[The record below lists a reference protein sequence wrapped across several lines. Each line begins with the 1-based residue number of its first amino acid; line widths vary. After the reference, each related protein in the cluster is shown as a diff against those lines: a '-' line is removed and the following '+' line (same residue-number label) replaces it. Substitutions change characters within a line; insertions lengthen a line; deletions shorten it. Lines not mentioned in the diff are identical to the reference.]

1 MLTIGI
7 TGGTGSGKT
16 TILNQIKEK
25 FNEKDIG
32 FISQDSYYN
41 DNGDLSFEE
50 KNKINFDHPDAV
62 DFELMI
68 NHLIDLKNGVNI
80 NQPIYSFFDHN
91 RTEKTKTIESK
102 KIMIVEGILILNNK
116 KLRDL
121 IDIKVFI
128 ESSVDL
134 RFKRR
139 LNRDISERG
148 RSEEEVI
155 ELFNNRLNEM
165 HKLYVE
171 PMKKFCDIIITNN
184 KKKIIEINPLI
195 KIINKNLYNEN

>member
-25 FNEKDIG
+25 FNEEDIG

-50 KNKINFDHPDAV
+50 KNKINFDNPDAV

-184 KKKIIEINPLI
+184 KKNLIEINPLI
-195 KIINKNLYNEN
+195 EIINKNL

>member
-25 FNEKDIG
+25 FNEEDIG

-91 RTEKTKTIESK
+91 RTEKTKKIESK

-184 KKKIIEINPLI
+184 KKNLIEINPLI

>member
-25 FNEKDIG
+25 FNEKNIG

-184 KKKIIEINPLI
+184 KKNLIEINPLI
-195 KIINKNLYNEN
+195 KIINKNL

>member
-16 TILNQIKEK
+16 TILEEIKKE
-25 FNEKDIG
+25 FSNSDIV

-50 KNKINFDHPDAV
+50 KNKINFDHPEAV
-62 DFELMI
+62 DFDLMI
-68 NHLIDLKNGVNI
+68 NHLNLLKNGKNI

-91 RTEKTKTIESK
+91 RIEKTELIEPK
-102 KIMIVEGILILNNK
+102 KIMVIEGLLILTNK

-121 IDIKVFI
+121 IDVKVF
-128 ESSVDL
+128 VDSKSNL

-139 LNRDISERG
+139 LNRDVNERG

-155 ELFNNRLNEM
+155 ELFNKRLNEM
-165 HKLYVE
+165 HKTYVE
-171 PMKKFCDIIITNN
+171 PMMKYCDIIIDNNTNN
-184 KKKIIEINPLI
+184 LIEIDPLI
-195 KIINKNLYNEN
+195 KIIKNNL

>member
-16 TILNQIKEK
+16 TILNQVKEK

-184 KKKIIEINPLI
+184 KKKLIEINPLI
-195 KIINKNLYNEN
+195 KIINKNL

>member
-16 TILNQIKEK
+16 TILEEIKKEFSK
-25 FNEKDIG
+25 SDIG

-50 KNKINFDHPDAV
+50 KNKINFDHPEAV
-62 DFELMI
+62 DFDLMI
-68 NHLIDLKNGVNI
+68 NHLNLLKNGKNI

-91 RTEKTKTIESK
+91 RIEKTELIEPK
-102 KIMIVEGILILNNK
+102 KIMVIEGLLILTNK

-121 IDIKVFI
+121 IDVKVF
-128 ESSVDL
+128 VDSKSNL

-139 LNRDISERG
+139 LNRDVNERG

-155 ELFNNRLNEM
+155 ELFNKRLNEM
-165 HKLYVE
+165 HKMYVE
-171 PMKKFCDIIITNN
+171 PMMKYCDIIIDNNTNN
-184 KKKIIEINPLI
+184 LIEIDPLI
-195 KIINKNLYNEN
+195 KIIKNNL

>member
-16 TILNQIKEK
+16 TILNQIKDK
-25 FNEKDIG
+25 FNEEDIG

-184 KKKIIEINPLI
+184 KKKLIEINPLI
-195 KIINKNLYNEN
+195 KIINKNL

>member
-121 IDIKVFI
+121 IDIKVFK

-184 KKKIIEINPLI
+184 KKNLIEINPLI
-195 KIINKNLYNEN
+195 KIINKNL

>member
-25 FNEKDIG
+25 FNEEDIG

-155 ELFNNRLNEM
+155 ELFNSRLNEM

-184 KKKIIEINPLI
+184 KKNLIEINPLI
-195 KIINKNLYNEN
+195 KIINKNL

>member
-68 NHLIDLKNGVNI
+68 NHLIDLKNGLNI

-184 KKKIIEINPLI
+184 KKKLIEINPLI
-195 KIINKNLYNEN
+195 KIINKNL

>member
-7 TGGTGSGKT
+7 TGGTGSGKI

-50 KNKINFDHPDAV
+50 KNKINFDHPNAV

-184 KKKIIEINPLI
+184 KKKLIEINPLI
-195 KIINKNLYNEN
+195 KIINKNL

>member
-25 FNEKDIG
+25 FNEEDIG

-50 KNKINFDHPDAV
+50 KNKINFDHPNAV

-184 KKKIIEINPLI
+184 KKNLIEINPLI
-195 KIINKNLYNEN
+195 KIINKNL

>member
-16 TILNQIKEK
+16 TILNQIKDK
-25 FNEKDIG
+25 FNEEDIG

-184 KKKIIEINPLI
+184 KKNLIEINPLI
-195 KIINKNLYNEN
+195 KIINKNL

>member
-16 TILNQIKEK
+16 TILEEIKKEFSK
-25 FNEKDIG
+25 SDIG

-50 KNKINFDHPDAV
+50 KNKINFDHPEAV
-62 DFELMI
+62 DFDLMI
-68 NHLIDLKNGVNI
+68 NHLNLLKNGKNI

-91 RTEKTKTIESK
+91 RIEKTELIEPK
-102 KIMIVEGILILNNK
+102 KIMVIEGLLILTNK

-121 IDIKVFI
+121 IDVKVF
-128 ESSVDL
+128 VDSKSNL

-139 LNRDISERG
+139 LNRDVNERG

-155 ELFNNRLNEM
+155 ELFNKRLNEM
-165 HKLYVE
+165 HKMYVE
-171 PMKKFCDIIITNN
+171 PMMKYCDIIIDNNTNN
-184 KKKIIEINPLI
+184 SIEIDSLI
-195 KIINKNLYNEN
+195 KIIKNHL

>member
-1 MLTIGI
+1 MLTIGL

-50 KNKINFDHPDAV
+50 KNKINFDHPNAV

-184 KKKIIEINPLI
+184 KKNLIEINPLI

>member
-25 FNEKDIG
+25 FNEEDIG

-148 RSEEEVI
+148 LSEEEVI

-184 KKKIIEINPLI
+184 KKNLIEINPLI
-195 KIINKNLYNEN
+195 KIINKNL

>member
-16 TILNQIKEK
+16 TILEEIKKEFSK
-25 FNEKDIG
+25 SDIG

-184 KKKIIEINPLI
+184 KKNLIEINPLI
-195 KIINKNLYNEN
+195 KIINKNL

>member
-91 RTEKTKTIESK
+91 RTEKTKIIESK

-184 KKKIIEINPLI
+184 KKNLIEINPLI
-195 KIINKNLYNEN
+195 KIINKNL

>member
-16 TILNQIKEK
+16 TILEEIKKEFSK
-25 FNEKDIG
+25 SDIG

-50 KNKINFDHPDAV
+50 KNKINFDHPEAV
-62 DFELMI
+62 DFDLMI
-68 NHLIDLKNGVNI
+68 NHLNLLKNGKNI

-91 RTEKTKTIESK
+91 RTEKTELIEPK
-102 KIMIVEGILILNNK
+102 KIMVIEGLLILTNK

-121 IDIKVFI
+121 IDVKVF
-128 ESSVDL
+128 VDSKSNL

-139 LNRDISERG
+139 LNRDVNERG

-155 ELFNNRLNEM
+155 ELFNKRLNEM
-165 HKLYVE
+165 HKMYVE
-171 PMKKFCDIIITNN
+171 PMMKYCDIIIDNNTNN
-184 KKKIIEINPLI
+184 SIEIDSLI
-195 KIINKNLYNEN
+195 KIIKNHL

>member
-16 TILNQIKEK
+16 TILEEIKKE
-25 FNEKDIG
+25 FSNSDIV

-50 KNKINFDHPDAV
+50 KNKINFDHPEAV
-62 DFELMI
+62 DFDLMI
-68 NHLIDLKNGVNI
+68 NHLNLLKNGKNI

-91 RTEKTKTIESK
+91 RIEKTELIEPK
-102 KIMIVEGILILNNK
+102 KIMVIEGLLILTNK

-121 IDIKVFI
+121 IDVKVF
-128 ESSVDL
+128 VDSKSNL

-139 LNRDISERG
+139 INRDVNERG

-155 ELFNNRLNEM
+155 ELFNKRLNEM
-165 HKLYVE
+165 HKMYVE
-171 PMKKFCDIIITNN
+171 PMMKYCDIIIDNNTNN
-184 KKKIIEINPLI
+184 LIEIDPLI
-195 KIINKNLYNEN
+195 KIIKNNL

>member
-16 TILNQIKEK
+16 TILEEIKKK
-25 FNEKDIG
+25 FSKSDIG

-41 DNGDLSFEE
+41 DNGNLSFEE
-50 KNKINFDHPDAV
+50 KNKINFDHPEAV
-62 DFELMI
+62 DFDLMI
-68 NHLIDLKNGVNI
+68 NHLNLLKNGKNI

-91 RTEKTKTIESK
+91 RIEKTELIEPK
-102 KIMIVEGILILNNK
+102 KIMVIEGLLILTNK

-121 IDIKVFI
+121 IDVKVF
-128 ESSVDL
+128 VDSKSNL

-139 LNRDISERG
+139 LNRDVNERG

-155 ELFNNRLNEM
+155 ELFNKRLNEM
-165 HKLYVE
+165 HKMYVE
-171 PMKKFCDIIITNN
+171 PMMKYCDIIIDNNTNN
-184 KKKIIEINPLI
+184 LIEIDPLI
-195 KIINKNLYNEN
+195 KIIKNNL